1 MSDRTVYIGGFH
13 AVIAALEDAAVK
25 PVEVLLAEHRQDE
38 RSRKLAELARAAN
51 VPLRLRA
58 RSDLDLLAPEL
69 RHQGVLAAMPERAH
83 REQFSDEDI
92 LELPATPDRLVLV
105 LDGVQDPHNL
115 GACLRTAEAAG
126 VHAVIIPKDRAAGLT
141 PVVRKAAAG
150 AAERLPLIAV
160 TNLSRTLQKL
170 KELGYWLTGLAGEAG
185 QSLYDVDL
193 TGPRAL
199 VLGAE
204 GEGLRRLT
212 KEHCHQLVR
221 IPMAGKAESLNVS
234 VAAAVC
240 LYEVVRQRLIAG
252 KT

>member
-1 MSDRTVYIGGFH
+1 MSGSVYVGGFH
-13 AVIAALEDAAVK
+13 AVIAALEDGRTK
-25 PVEVLLAEHRQDE
+25 PSEVLLASHRQDE
-38 RSRKLAELARAAN
+38 RSRRVAELARELG
-51 VPLRLRA
+51 VPLRLVPK
-58 RSDLDLLAPEL
+58 SELDLAAPEL
-69 RHQGVLAAMPERAH
+69 RHQGVLAAMPA
-83 REQFSDEDI
+83 QSFSGEDALDI
-92 LELPATPDRLVLV
+92 PATPDKLLLV

-141 PVVRKAAAG
+141 PVARKAAAG
-150 AAERLPLIAV
+150 AAERVPVITV
-160 TNLSRTLQKL
+160 TNLARTLARL
-170 KELGYWLTGLAGEAG
+170 SDLGYWISGLAGEAE
-185 QSLYDVDL
+185 QSLFESDL
-193 TGPRAL
+193 SGPRVL

-240 LYEVVRQRLIAG
+240 LYEAVRQRL
-252 KT
+252 K

>member
-1 MSDRTVYIGGFH
+1 MSERVYIGGFH
-13 AVIAALEDAAVK
+13 AVIAALEDGRDR
-25 PVEVLLAEHRQDE
+25 PSEVLLASHRQDE
-38 RSRKLAELARAAN
+38 RSRRVAELARELGI
-51 VPLRLRA
+51 PLRLVA
-58 RSDLDLLAPEL
+58 KSELDLAAPEL
-69 RHQGVLAAMPERAH
+69 RHQGVLAAMPA
-83 REQFSDEDI
+83 QSFSGEDALDI
-92 LELPATPDRLVLV
+92 PATPDKLLLV

-141 PVVRKAAAG
+141 PVARKAAAG
-150 AAERLPLIAV
+150 AAERVPVITV
-160 TNLSRTLQKL
+160 TNLARTLARL
-170 KELGYWLTGLAGEAG
+170 SDLGYWISGLAGEAE
-185 QSLYDVDL
+185 QSLFESDL
-193 TGPRAL
+193 SGPRVL

-240 LYEVVRQRLIAG
+240 LYEAVRQRL
-252 KT
+252 K